1 MVNYTQC
8 KFPRLPGFEDAAT
21 TDPRGES
28 CGTAPSSSIS
38 GRAAHAASSP
48 VEVLIKYRFVQAPQ
62 RYQTLSSAH
71 TEQQKELGVLRATRW
86 PLPAALRGAQRARA
100 NAISTEPA
108 VGMYKN
114 QKGVGKE
121 KKRKPFFFFFLFP
134 LRDHRSARA
143 DKPLAIC
150 DEQARGRLAAAPAS
164 TLGSAARHKIKP
176 NQRPQRGPA
185 SKGIPLT
192 EGSSYMKKNKN
203 QIIPI
208 KA

>member
-8 KFPRLPGFEDAAT
+8 KFPWLPGFEDAAT

-48 VEVLIKYRFVQAPQ
+48 AEVLIKYRFVQAPQ

-121 KKRKPFFFFFLFP
+121 KKRKPFFFFFFSPCETTDQPVLINHSLSATSRHGAASL
-134 LRDHRSARA
+134 LRLHPRSAQQPDTKSNQTNGPSGARRA
-143 DKPLAIC
+143 KESPL
-150 DEQARGRLAAAPAS
+150 
-164 TLGSAARHKIKP
+164 
-176 NQRPQRGPA
+176 QRAQV
-185 SKGIPLT
+185 I
-192 EGSSYMKKNKN
+192 
-203 QIIPI
+203 
-208 KA
+208 

>member
-1 MVNYTQC
+1 MLP
-8 KFPRLPGFEDAAT
+8 PRTRA
-21 TDPRGES
+21 
-28 CGTAPSSSIS
+28 
-38 GRAAHAASSP
+38 GRAAA
-48 VEVLIKYRFVQAPQ
+48 
-62 RYQTLSSAH
+62 
-71 TEQQKELGVLRATRW
+71 
-86 PLPAALRGAQRARA
+86 PLPPPPSQAEPRTPPPPQWRCLLSTDLCKLRSGIKLFHQHTRSSRKSLVCCELPAGLSPPLSGAR
-100 NAISTEPA
+100 SEPEPTQFQL
-108 VGMYKN
+108 N
-114 QKGVGKE
+114 QQLACTKTKKGWE
-121 KKRKPFFFFFLFP
+121 KKRRGSLFFFFLFP